1 MSMKTRI
8 EKLEAERGG
17 GKINYAVELQKLQD
31 MRRQE
36 EAGYRQMIADG
47 APVEDVQR
55 LRGEREQA
63 RLIEKKTECERIIAG
78 NGNHELVAL
87 VRKRLSLM

>member
-1 MSMKTRI
+1 MSIKARV
-8 EKLEAERGG
+8 EKLESKGEG
-17 GKINYAVELQKLQD
+17 GKINFAMELQKLRD
-31 MRRQE
+31 IHRQE